1 MNRRNGSRLLR
12 LTCSSYGRRIISTS
26 GSGLSNS
33 CFASQ
38 SSALWGKDPGKPL
51 QASRV
56 SPASSRYLSG
66 KNRMIATISDFN
78 ASNLPKFRYLSAW
91 FCPYAHRATIALEY
105 HKHFGRIDYEWIEAL
120 GWKQQQEKSE
130 DNEQAWYYHWK
141 AEELVRVNPSALVP
155 TLIPIDP
162 TTQIPLEDQAV
173 YESLV
178 CIDYVDS
185 VAAQSAEC
193 MGGSQAF
200 RLNPVSDP
208 YLAAKCRIWTDKVN
222 RECCSP
228 Y

>member
-1 MNRRNGSRLLR
+1 MNHWNGSRLLR
-12 LTCSSYGRRIISTS
+12 LTCSSYSRRFISST
-26 GSGLSNS
+26 GPGLSYS
-33 CFASQ
+33 FFASQ
-38 SSALWGKDPGKPL
+38 SSALRGKNPAEPPHAL
-51 QASRV
+51 RV
-56 SPASSRYLSG
+56 NPASSRYLSG

-120 GWKQQQEKSE
+120 GWKQQQEKYE

-162 TTQIPLEDQAV
+162 TTQMPLEDQAI

-185 VAAQSAEC
+185 VAAQSVER
-193 MGGSQAF
+193 MGGSPAC
-200 RLNPVSDP
+200 RLNPVADP